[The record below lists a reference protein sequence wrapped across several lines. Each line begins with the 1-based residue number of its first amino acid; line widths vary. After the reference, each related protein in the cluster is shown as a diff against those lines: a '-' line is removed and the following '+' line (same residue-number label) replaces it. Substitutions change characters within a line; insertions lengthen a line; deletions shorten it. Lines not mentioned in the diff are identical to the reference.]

1 MACSHDASRPLPG
14 AVSSIWR
21 RTGHAT
27 VSAAAPLCRVLY
39 GKMRVRSYD
48 WEATDQEHPEL
59 PFSPAGASA
68 WARQVLDLVAE
79 PHHQPAALFPASGGN
94 IHEFT
99 AVEGSQCAVLD
110 VLAPPYDIAGGE
122 ASPEQRNK
130 PPQHLSSK
138 QTAGQERSLLLLWKS
153 LCVLR

>member
-1 MACSHDASRPLPG
+1 MSRLRDLQAWVLAHCLAIIAWCSERPLEKH
-14 AVSSIWR
+14 
-21 RTGHAT
+21 TGQAT
-27 VSAAAPLCRVLY
+27 VSAAISLCRVLY

-48 WEATDQEHPEL
+48 WEASDQDHPEL
-59 PFSPAGASA
+59 PFSSAGASA
-68 WARQVLDLVAE
+68 WARQVLNQVAE

-122 ASPEQRNK
+122 ASPDQCDK
-130 PPQHLSSK
+130 LSQHLH
-138 QTAGQERSLLLLWKS
+138 
-153 LCVLR
+153 